1 MVTGD
6 RSYDTGKYFLSIR
19 DDADEVV
26 QTTCG
31 EWDQMLAVGRTMRP
45 FVEKVTMIYVG
56 EVCFV
61 YRDIDENGNLGP
73 AYY

>member
-19 DDADEVV
+19 DDAEEVV

-31 EWDQMLAVGRTMRP
+31 EWDQMVALGKSIRP
-45 FVEKVTMIYVG
+45 FVEKVTIIHVG
-56 EVCFV
+56 EYCFT
-61 YRDIDENGNLGP
+61 YRDMNAEGVIGGH
-73 AYY
+73 YH